1 MRLDLRTAF
10 YQQQLVSNETY
21 LARIKLAQSN
31 SDNPEWYDLII
42 KETQKEID
50 FILSQLTEYGTL
62 TSSQEM
68 DR

>member
-31 SDNPEWYDLII
+31 SDNPE
-42 KETQKEID
+42 
-50 FILSQLTEYGTL
+50 
-62 TSSQEM
+62 
-68 DR
+68 